1 MVILAQSHWTKYSLM
16 SEIFQKSLK
25 NSSLK
30 IENVLLK
37 ILEKKVS
44 KNKILNDAMRYSV
57 LEGGKRV
64 RPFLVSECSKF
75 FDTDEDEIMQIAA
88 AIELLHVY
96 SLVHDDLPSIDND
109 DLRRG
114 KPSTHKYFDE
124 ATAILVGDAL
134 QALSFEILS
143 DNYKKIKKTD
153 QMILINSFA
162 KYVGQNGMV
171 GGQAIDID
179 KNQNNLSIE
188 KLLEMYKLKTA
199 NLISFSCQAGGI
211 VSGAEQK
218 KVNALKNFGDN
229 LGIAFQIS
237 DDILDIIGDENVTGK
252 RVGSDLKNNKKT
264 FLNFFDI
271 DDSKREIEK
280 YCDLSISS
288 LKIFGPVPE
297 TLLGLVN
304 FIREREF

>member
-1 MVILAQSHWTKYSLM
+1 M
-16 SEIFQKSLK
+16 SEIFQKSLID
-25 NSSLK
+25 SSLK
-30 IENVLLK
+30 IEEVLSQ
-37 ILEKKVS
+37 ILEKKIS
-44 KNKILNDAMRYSV
+44 KNTNLNDAMRYSV
-57 LEGGKRV
+57 LGGGKRI
-64 RPFLVSECSKF
+64 RPFLVAECSKF
-75 FDTDEDEIMQIAA
+75 FDTDKDEIIQIAA

-96 SLVHDDLPSIDND
+96 SLVHDDLPSIDDD

-124 ATAILVGDAL
+124 AIAVLVGDAL

-143 DNYKKIKKTD
+143 DSYKKIKKID
-153 QMILINSFA
+153 QISLINSFA
-162 KYVGQNGMV
+162 KYIGQDGMV

-199 NLISFSCQAGGI
+199 NLISFSCQVGAI

-218 KVNALKNFGDN
+218 KINALKNFGDN
-229 LGIAFQIS
+229 IGIAFQIS
-237 DDILDIIGDENVTGK
+237 DDILDVIGDEKVTGK
-252 RVGSDLKNNKKT
+252 RAGSDLKNNKKT
-264 FLNFFDI
+264 FLNFFNI
-271 DDSKREIEK
+271 DESKREIKK

>member
-1 MVILAQSHWTKYSLM
+1 M
-16 SEIFQKSLK
+16 SEIFQKSLRD
-25 NSSLK
+25 SSLK
-30 IENVLLK
+30 IEDVLSN
-37 ILEKKVS
+37 ILEKKIS
-44 KNKILNDAMRYSV
+44 TNKNLNDAMRYSV
-57 LEGGKRV
+57 LGGGKRI
-64 RPFLVSECSKF
+64 RPFLVAECSKF

-96 SLVHDDLPSIDND
+96 SLVHDDLPSLDND

-124 ATAILVGDAL
+124 AIAILVGDAL

-143 DNYKKIKKTD
+143 NSYKKIKKID
-153 QMILINSFA
+153 QINLINSFA
-162 KYVGQNGMV
+162 QYVGQYGMV

-179 KNQNNLSIE
+179 INQKDLSLD

-199 NLISFSCQAGGI
+199 NLISFSCQVGGI

-218 KVNALKNFGDN
+218 KINALKNFGN
-229 LGIAFQIS
+229 NIGIAFQIS
-237 DDILDIIGDENVTGK
+237 DDILDVIGDEKVTGK

-271 DDSKREIEK
+271 DNSKREIKK

-288 LKIFGPVPE
+288 LKILGPVPE

>member
-1 MVILAQSHWTKYSLM
+1 
-16 SEIFQKSLK
+16 
-25 NSSLK
+25 
-30 IENVLLK
+30 
-37 ILEKKVS
+37 
-44 KNKILNDAMRYSV
+44 
-57 LEGGKRV
+57 
-64 RPFLVSECSKF
+64 
-75 FDTDEDEIMQIAA
+75 
-88 AIELLHVY
+88 
-96 SLVHDDLPSIDND
+96 
-109 DLRRG
+109 
-114 KPSTHKYFDE
+114 
-124 ATAILVGDAL
+124 LVGDAL

-143 DNYKKIKKTD
+143 NNYKKIKKTH
-153 QMILINSFA
+153 QIILINSFA
-162 KYVGQNGMV
+162 QYVGQDGMV

-199 NLISFSCQAGGI
+199 NLISFSCQVGGI

-271 DDSKREIEK
+271 DESKREIKK

>member
-153 QMILINSFA
+153 QIILINSFA

-199 NLISFSCQAGGI
+199 NLISFSCQVGGI
-211 VSGAEQK
+211 VSGADQK
-218 KVNALKNFGDN
+218 KVNALKNFGDY

-237 DDILDIIGDENVTGK
+237 DDIIDIIGDENITGK

>member
-1 MVILAQSHWTKYSLM
+1 M
-16 SEIFQKSLK
+16 SEIFQKSLRD
-25 NSSLK
+25 SSLK
-30 IENVLLK
+30 IEDVLSN
-37 ILEKKVS
+37 ILEKKIS
-44 KNKILNDAMRYSV
+44 TNKNLNDAMRYSV
-57 LEGGKRV
+57 LGGGKRI
-64 RPFLVSECSKF
+64 RPFLVAECSKF

-96 SLVHDDLPSIDND
+96 SLVHDDLPSLDND

-114 KPSTHKYFDE
+114 KPSTHKYFSE
-124 ATAILVGDAL
+124 AIAILVGDAL

-143 DNYKKIKKTD
+143 ETYKKIKKID
-153 QMILINSFA
+153 QINLINSFA
-162 KYVGQNGMV
+162 KYVGQYGMV

-179 KNQNNLSIE
+179 INQKDLSFD

-199 NLISFSCQAGGI
+199 NLISFSCQVGGI
-211 VSGAEQK
+211 VSGAKQK
-218 KVNALKNFGDN
+218 KINALKNFGN
-229 LGIAFQIS
+229 NIGIAFQIS
-237 DDILDIIGDENVTGK
+237 DDILDVIGEEKVTGK

-271 DDSKREIEK
+271 DNSKREIKK

>member
-1 MVILAQSHWTKYSLM
+1 M
-16 SEIFQKSLK
+16 SEIFQKSLRD
-25 NSSLK
+25 SSLK
-30 IENVLLK
+30 IEDVLSN
-37 ILEKKVS
+37 ILEKKIS
-44 KNKILNDAMRYSV
+44 TNKNLNDAMRYSV
-57 LEGGKRV
+57 LGGGKRI
-64 RPFLVSECSKF
+64 RPFLVAECSKF

-96 SLVHDDLPSIDND
+96 SLVHDDLPSLDND

-114 KPSTHKYFDE
+114 KPSTHKYFSE
-124 ATAILVGDAL
+124 AIAILVGDAL

-143 DNYKKIKKTD
+143 ESYRKIKKID
-153 QMILINSFA
+153 QINLINSFA
-162 KYVGQNGMV
+162 QYVGQYGMV

-179 KNQNNLSIE
+179 INQKDLSLD

-199 NLISFSCQAGGI
+199 NLISFSCQVGGI

-218 KVNALKNFGDN
+218 KINALKNFGNN

-237 DDILDIIGDENVTGK
+237 DDILDVIGDEKVTGK

-271 DDSKREIEK
+271 DNSKREIKK

>member
-114 KPSTHKYFDE
+114 KPSTHKYFNE
-124 ATAILVGDAL
+124 AIAVLVGDAL

-143 DNYKKIKKTD
+143 DSYKKIKKID
-153 QMILINSFA
+153 QIILINSFA
-162 KYVGQNGMV
+162 KYVGQDGMV
-171 GGQAIDID
+171 GGQAIDIN
-179 KNQNNLSIE
+179 KNQNNLGIE
-188 KLLEMYKLKTA
+188 NLLEMYKLKTA
-199 NLISFSCQAGGI
+199 NLISFSCQVGGI
-211 VSGAEQK
+211 VSGAERK

-271 DDSKREIEK
+271 DESKREIKK

>member
-1 MVILAQSHWTKYSLM
+1 M

-25 NSSLK
+25 DSSFQ
-30 IENVLLK
+30 IEEVLSK
-37 ILEKKVS
+37 ILEKKIS
-44 KNKILNDAMRYSV
+44 KNKNLNDAIRYSV
-57 LEGGKRV
+57 LGGGKRI
-64 RPFLVSECSKF
+64 RPFLVAECSKF

-96 SLVHDDLPSIDND
+96 SLVHDDLPSLDND

-124 ATAILVGDAL
+124 AIAILVGDAL

-143 DNYKKIKKTD
+143 NSYKKIKKID
-153 QMILINSFA
+153 QINLINSFA
-162 KYVGQNGMV
+162 QYVGQYGMV

-179 KNQNNLSIE
+179 INQNDLNLD

-199 NLISFSCQAGGI
+199 NLISFSCQVGGI

-218 KVNALKNFGDN
+218 KINALKNFGN
-229 LGIAFQIS
+229 NIGIAFQIS
-237 DDILDIIGDENVTGK
+237 DDILDVIGDEKVIGK

-271 DDSKREIEK
+271 DNSKREIKK

-288 LKIFGPVPE
+288 LKILGPVPE

>member
-1 MVILAQSHWTKYSLM
+1 M

-44 KNKILNDAMRYSV
+44 KNKILNDAIRYSV

-114 KPSTHKYFDE
+114 RPSTHKYFDE

-143 DNYKKIKKTD
+143 NNYKKIKKTD
-153 QMILINSFA
+153 QIILINSFA

-179 KNQNNLSIE
+179 KNKNNLSIE

-199 NLISFSCQAGGI
+199 NLISFSCQVGGI
-211 VSGAEQK
+211 VSGADQK
-218 KVNALKNFGDN
+218 KVNALKNFGDY

-237 DDILDIIGDENVTGK
+237 DDIIDIIGDESITGK

-271 DDSKREIEK
+271 YESKREIEK

>member
-1 MVILAQSHWTKYSLM
+1 M
-16 SEIFQKSLK
+16 SEIFQKSLRD
-25 NSSLK
+25 SSLK
-30 IENVLLK
+30 IEEVLSK
-37 ILEKKVS
+37 ILEKKIS
-44 KNKILNDAMRYSV
+44 KNKNLNDAMRYSV
-57 LEGGKRV
+57 LGGGKRI
-64 RPFLVSECSKF
+64 RPFLVAECSKF
-75 FDTDEDEIMQIAA
+75 FDTDEDEILQIAA

-96 SLVHDDLPSIDND
+96 SLVHDDLPSMDND

-124 ATAILVGDAL
+124 AIAILVGDAL
-134 QALSFEILS
+134 QTLSFEILS
-143 DNYKKIKKTD
+143 ESYKKIKKID
-153 QMILINSFA
+153 QINLINSFA
-162 KYVGQNGMV
+162 QYVGQYGMV

-179 KNQNNLSIE
+179 VNQKDLSLD

-199 NLISFSCQAGGI
+199 NLISFSCQVGGI

-218 KVNALKNFGDN
+218 KINALKNFGNN

-237 DDILDIIGDENVTGK
+237 DDILDVIGDEKVTGK

-271 DDSKREIEK
+271 DNSKGEIKK

-288 LKIFGPVPE
+288 LKIFGPIPD

-304 FIREREF
+304 FVREREF

>member
-1 MVILAQSHWTKYSLM
+1 M

-25 NSSLK
+25 DSSLK
-30 IENVLLK
+30 IENVLSQ
-37 ILEKKVS
+37 ILEKTVS

-64 RPFLVSECSKF
+64 RPFLVAECSKF

-114 KPSTHKYFDE
+114 RPSTHKYFDE

-153 QMILINSFA
+153 QIILINSFA

-271 DDSKREIEK
+271 DESKREIKK

>member
-1 MVILAQSHWTKYSLM
+1 M

-25 NSSLK
+25 TSSLK

-114 KPSTHKYFDE
+114 RPSTHKYFDE

-153 QMILINSFA
+153 QIILINSFA

-179 KNQNNLSIE
+179 KNKNNLSIE

-199 NLISFSCQAGGI
+199 NLISFSCQVGGI
-211 VSGAEQK
+211 VSGADQK

-271 DDSKREIEK
+271 DESKREIEK

>member
-1 MVILAQSHWTKYSLM
+1 M

-114 KPSTHKYFDE
+114 RPSTHKYFDE

-199 NLISFSCQAGGI
+199 NLISFSCQVGGI
-211 VSGAEQK
+211 VSGADQK
-218 KVNALKNFGDN
+218 KVNALKNFGDY

-237 DDILDIIGDENVTGK
+237 DDILDIIGDENITGK

-271 DDSKREIEK
+271 DESKREIEK

-288 LKIFGPVPE
+288 LKIFGPVPK

>member
-1 MVILAQSHWTKYSLM
+1 M

-199 NLISFSCQAGGI
+199 NLISFSCQVGGI
-211 VSGAEQK
+211 VSGAERK

-271 DDSKREIEK
+271 DESKREIEK

>member
-1 MVILAQSHWTKYSLM
+1 M
-16 SEIFQKSLK
+16 SEIFQKSLRD
-25 NSSLK
+25 SSLK
-30 IENVLLK
+30 IEDVLSK
-37 ILEKKVS
+37 ILEKKIS
-44 KNKILNDAMRYSV
+44 NNKNLNDAMRYSV
-57 LEGGKRV
+57 LGGGKRI
-64 RPFLVSECSKF
+64 RPFLVAECSKF
-75 FDTDEDEIMQIAA
+75 FDTDEDEILQIAA

-96 SLVHDDLPSIDND
+96 SLVHDDLPSMDND

-124 ATAILVGDAL
+124 AIAILVGDAL
-134 QALSFEILS
+134 QTLSFEILS
-143 DNYKKIKKTD
+143 ESYKKIKKID
-153 QMILINSFA
+153 QINLINSFA
-162 KYVGQNGMV
+162 QYVGQYGMV

-179 KNQNNLSIE
+179 VNQKDLSLD

-199 NLISFSCQAGGI
+199 NLISFSCQVGGI

-218 KVNALKNFGDN
+218 KINALKNFGNN

-237 DDILDIIGDENVTGK
+237 DDILDVIGDEKVTGK

-271 DDSKREIEK
+271 DNSKREIKK

-288 LKIFGPVPE
+288 LKIFGPVPD

-304 FIREREF
+304 FVREREF

>member
-1 MVILAQSHWTKYSLM
+1 M
-16 SEIFQKSLK
+16 SEIFQKSLRD
-25 NSSLK
+25 SSLK
-30 IENVLLK
+30 IEDVLSK
-37 ILEKKVS
+37 ILEKKIS
-44 KNKILNDAMRYSV
+44 NNKNLNDAMRYSV
-57 LEGGKRV
+57 LGGGKRI
-64 RPFLVSECSKF
+64 RPFLVAECSKF
-75 FDTDEDEIMQIAA
+75 FDTDEDEILQIAA

-96 SLVHDDLPSIDND
+96 SLVHDDLPSMDND

-124 ATAILVGDAL
+124 AIAILVGDAL
-134 QALSFEILS
+134 QTLSFEILS
-143 DNYKKIKKTD
+143 ESYKKIKKID
-153 QMILINSFA
+153 QINLINSFA
-162 KYVGQNGMV
+162 QYVGQYGMV

-179 KNQNNLSIE
+179 VNQKDLSLD

-199 NLISFSCQAGGI
+199 NLISFSCQVGGI

-218 KVNALKNFGDN
+218 KINALKNFGNN

-237 DDILDIIGDENVTGK
+237 DDILDVIGDEKVTGK

-271 DDSKREIEK
+271 DNSKREIKK

>member
-1 MVILAQSHWTKYSLM
+1 M
-16 SEIFQKSLK
+16 SEIFQKSLRD
-25 NSSLK
+25 SSLK
-30 IENVLLK
+30 IEDVLSK
-37 ILEKKVS
+37 ILEKKIS
-44 KNKILNDAMRYSV
+44 KNKNLNDAMRYSV
-57 LEGGKRV
+57 LGGGKRI
-64 RPFLVSECSKF
+64 RPFLVAECSKF
-75 FDTDEDEIMQIAA
+75 FDTDEDEIMQMAA

-96 SLVHDDLPSIDND
+96 SLVHDDLPSLDND

-124 ATAILVGDAL
+124 AIAILVGDAL

-143 DNYKKIKKTD
+143 NSYKKIKKID
-153 QMILINSFA
+153 QINLINSFA
-162 KYVGQNGMV
+162 QYVGQYGMV

-179 KNQNNLSIE
+179 INQKDLSLN

-199 NLISFSCQAGGI
+199 NLISFSCQVGGI

-218 KVNALKNFGDN
+218 KINALKNFGN
-229 LGIAFQIS
+229 NIGIAFQIS
-237 DDILDIIGDENVTGK
+237 DDILDVIGDEKVTGK

-271 DDSKREIEK
+271 DNSKREIKK

>member
-1 MVILAQSHWTKYSLM
+1 M
-16 SEIFQKSLK
+16 SEIFQKSLRD
-25 NSSLK
+25 SSLK
-30 IENVLLK
+30 IEDVLSK
-37 ILEKKVS
+37 ILEKKIS
-44 KNKILNDAMRYSV
+44 NNKNLNDAMRYSV
-57 LEGGKRV
+57 LGGGKRI
-64 RPFLVSECSKF
+64 RPFLVAECSKF
-75 FDTDEDEIMQIAA
+75 FDTDEDEILQIAA

-96 SLVHDDLPSIDND
+96 SLVHDDLPSMDND

-124 ATAILVGDAL
+124 AIAILVGDAL
-134 QALSFEILS
+134 QTLSFEILS
-143 DNYKKIKKTD
+143 ESYKKIKKID
-153 QMILINSFA
+153 QINLINSFA
-162 KYVGQNGMV
+162 QYVGQYGMV

-179 KNQNNLSIE
+179 VNQKDLSLD

-199 NLISFSCQAGGI
+199 NLISFSCQVGGI

-218 KVNALKNFGDN
+218 KINALKNFGNN

-237 DDILDIIGDENVTGK
+237 DDILDVIGDEKVTGK

-271 DDSKREIEK
+271 DNSKGEIKK

-288 LKIFGPVPE
+288 LKIFGPIPD

-304 FIREREF
+304 FVREREF

>member
-16 SEIFQKSLK
+16 SEIFEKSLRD
-25 NSSLK
+25 SSLK
-30 IENVLLK
+30 IENVLSK
-37 ILEKKVS
+37 ILDKKER

-57 LEGGKRV
+57 LEGGKRI
-64 RPFLVSECSKF
+64 RPFLAVECSKF
-75 FDTDEDEIMQIAA
+75 FDIDEDEIMQIAA
-88 AIELLHVY
+88 AIELLHAY
-96 SLVHDDLPSIDND
+96 SLVHDDLPSLDND

-124 ATAILVGDAL
+124 AIAVLVGDAL

-143 DNYKKIKKTD
+143 DNYKKIKKID
-153 QMILINSFA
+153 QINLINSFA
-162 KYVGQNGMV
+162 KYVGQDGMV
-171 GGQAIDID
+171 GGQAIDIS

-188 KLLEMYKLKTA
+188 NLLEMYKLKTA
-199 NLISFSCQAGGI
+199 NLISFSCQIGGI

-237 DDILDIIGDENVTGK
+237 DDILDIIGDEKITGK
-252 RVGSDLKNNKKT
+252 RVGSDLKNKKKT

-271 DDSKREIEK
+271 DESKMEVKK

-304 FIREREF
+304 FIKEREF

>member
-1 MVILAQSHWTKYSLM
+1 M

-114 KPSTHKYFDE
+114 RPSTHKYFDE

-237 DDILDIIGDENVTGK
+237 DDILDIIGDENITGK

-271 DDSKREIEK
+271 DESKREIEK

-288 LKIFGPVPE
+288 LKIFGPVPK

>member
-1 MVILAQSHWTKYSLM
+1 M
-16 SEIFQKSLK
+16 SEIFQKSLRD
-25 NSSLK
+25 SSLK
-30 IENVLLK
+30 IEDVLSN
-37 ILEKKVS
+37 ILEKKIS
-44 KNKILNDAMRYSV
+44 TNKNLNDAMRYSV
-57 LEGGKRV
+57 LGGGKRI
-64 RPFLVSECSKF
+64 RPFLVAECSKF

-96 SLVHDDLPSIDND
+96 SLVHDDLPSLDND

-124 ATAILVGDAL
+124 AIAILVGDAL

-143 DNYKKIKKTD
+143 ESYRKIKKID
-153 QMILINSFA
+153 QINLINSFA
-162 KYVGQNGMV
+162 QYVGQYGMV

-179 KNQNNLSIE
+179 INQKDLSFD

-199 NLISFSCQAGGI
+199 NLISFSCQVGGI

-218 KVNALKNFGDN
+218 KINALKNFGN
-229 LGIAFQIS
+229 NIGIAFQIS
-237 DDILDIIGDENVTGK
+237 DDILDVIGDEKVTGK

-271 DDSKREIEK
+271 DNSKREIKK

>member
-1 MVILAQSHWTKYSLM
+1 M
-16 SEIFQKSLK
+16 SEIFQKSLRD
-25 NSSLK
+25 SSLK
-30 IENVLLK
+30 IEDVLSK
-37 ILEKKVS
+37 ILEKKIS
-44 KNKILNDAMRYSV
+44 NNKNLNDAMRYSV
-57 LEGGKRV
+57 LGGGKRI
-64 RPFLVSECSKF
+64 RPFLVAECSKF

-96 SLVHDDLPSIDND
+96 SLVHDDLPSLDND

-124 ATAILVGDAL
+124 AIAILVGDAL

-143 DNYKKIKKTD
+143 ESYKKIKKID
-153 QMILINSFA
+153 QINLINSFA
-162 KYVGQNGMV
+162 QYVGQYGMV

-179 KNQNNLSIE
+179 VNQKDLSLD

-199 NLISFSCQAGGI
+199 NLISFSCQVGGI

-218 KVNALKNFGDN
+218 KINALKNFGNN

-237 DDILDIIGDENVTGK
+237 DDILDVIGDEKVTGK

-271 DDSKREIEK
+271 DNSKGEIKK

>member
-1 MVILAQSHWTKYSLM
+1 M
-16 SEIFQKSLK
+16 SEIFQKSLRD
-25 NSSLK
+25 SSLK
-30 IENVLLK
+30 IEDVLSK
-37 ILEKKVS
+37 ILEKKIS
-44 KNKILNDAMRYSV
+44 NNKNLNDAMRYSV
-57 LEGGKRV
+57 LGGGKRI
-64 RPFLVSECSKF
+64 RPFLVAECSKF

-96 SLVHDDLPSIDND
+96 SLVHDDLPSLDND

-124 ATAILVGDAL
+124 AIAILVGDAL

-143 DNYKKIKKTD
+143 NSYKKIKKID
-153 QMILINSFA
+153 QINLINSFA
-162 KYVGQNGMV
+162 QYVGQYGMV

-179 KNQNNLSIE
+179 INQNDLNLD

-199 NLISFSCQAGGI
+199 NLISFSCQVGGI

-218 KVNALKNFGDN
+218 KINALKNFGN
-229 LGIAFQIS
+229 NIGIAFQIS
-237 DDILDIIGDENVTGK
+237 DDILDVIGDEKVIGK

-271 DDSKREIEK
+271 DNSKREIKK

-288 LKIFGPVPE
+288 LKILGPVPE

>member
-1 MVILAQSHWTKYSLM
+1 M
-16 SEIFQKSLK
+16 SEIFQKSLRD
-25 NSSLK
+25 SSLK
-30 IENVLLK
+30 IEDVLSK
-37 ILEKKVS
+37 ILEKKIS
-44 KNKILNDAMRYSV
+44 KNKNLNDAMRYSV
-57 LEGGKRV
+57 LGGGKRI
-64 RPFLVSECSKF
+64 RPFLVAECSKF

-96 SLVHDDLPSIDND
+96 SLVHDDLPSLDND

-124 ATAILVGDAL
+124 AIAILVGDAL

-143 DNYKKIKKTD
+143 ESYRKIKKID
-153 QMILINSFA
+153 QINLINSFA
-162 KYVGQNGMV
+162 QYVGQYGMV

-179 KNQNNLSIE
+179 INQKDLSLD

-199 NLISFSCQAGGI
+199 NLISFSCQVGGI
-211 VSGAEQK
+211 ISGAEQK
-218 KVNALKNFGDN
+218 KINALKNFGN
-229 LGIAFQIS
+229 NIGIAFQIS
-237 DDILDIIGDENVTGK
+237 DDILDVIGDEKVTGK

-271 DDSKREIEK
+271 DNSKREIKK

>member
-1 MVILAQSHWTKYSLM
+1 M
-16 SEIFQKSLK
+16 SEIFQKSLRD
-25 NSSLK
+25 SSLK
-30 IENVLLK
+30 IEDVLSK
-37 ILEKKVS
+37 ILEKKIS
-44 KNKILNDAMRYSV
+44 KNKNLNDAMRYSV
-57 LEGGKRV
+57 LGGGKRI
-64 RPFLVSECSKF
+64 RPFLVAECSKF
-75 FDTDEDEIMQIAA
+75 FDTNEDEIMQIAA

-96 SLVHDDLPSIDND
+96 SLVHDDLPSLDND

-124 ATAILVGDAL
+124 AIAILVGDAL

-143 DNYKKIKKTD
+143 NSYKKIKKID
-153 QMILINSFA
+153 QINLINSFA
-162 KYVGQNGMV
+162 QYVGQYGMV

-179 KNQNNLSIE
+179 INQKDLSLD

-199 NLISFSCQAGGI
+199 NLISFSCQVGGI
-211 VSGAEQK
+211 ISGAEQK
-218 KVNALKNFGDN
+218 KINALKNFGN
-229 LGIAFQIS
+229 NIGIAFQIS
-237 DDILDIIGDENVTGK
+237 DDILDVIGDEKVTGK
-252 RVGSDLKNNKKT
+252 RIGSDLKNNKKT

-271 DDSKREIEK
+271 DNSKREIKK

>member
-1 MVILAQSHWTKYSLM
+1 M
-16 SEIFQKSLK
+16 SEIFQKSLRD
-25 NSSLK
+25 SSLK
-30 IENVLLK
+30 IEDVLSN
-37 ILEKKVS
+37 ILEKKIS
-44 KNKILNDAMRYSV
+44 TNKNLNDAMRYSV
-57 LEGGKRV
+57 LGGGKRI
-64 RPFLVSECSKF
+64 RPFLVAECSKF

-96 SLVHDDLPSIDND
+96 SLVHDDLPSLDND

-114 KPSTHKYFDE
+114 KPSTHKYFSE
-124 ATAILVGDAL
+124 AIAILVGDAL

-143 DNYKKIKKTD
+143 EPYKKIKKID
-153 QMILINSFA
+153 QINLINSFA
-162 KYVGQNGMV
+162 KYVGQYGMV

-179 KNQNNLSIE
+179 INQKDLSFD

-199 NLISFSCQAGGI
+199 NLISFSCQVGGI

-218 KVNALKNFGDN
+218 KINALKNFGN
-229 LGIAFQIS
+229 NIGIAFQIS
-237 DDILDIIGDENVTGK
+237 DDILDVIGDEKVTGK

-271 DDSKREIEK
+271 DNSKREIKK

>member
-44 KNKILNDAMRYSV
+44 KNKILNDAVRYSV

-75 FDTDEDEIMQIAA
+75 FDTDEDEIMQISA

-153 QMILINSFA
+153 QIILINSFA

-199 NLISFSCQAGGI
+199 NLISFSCQVGGI
-211 VSGAEQK
+211 VSGADQK
-218 KVNALKNFGDN
+218 KVNALKNFGDY

-237 DDILDIIGDENVTGK
+237 DDILDIIGDENITGK

-271 DDSKREIEK
+271 DESKREIEK

>member
-1 MVILAQSHWTKYSLM
+1 M
-16 SEIFQKSLK
+16 SEIFQKSLRD
-25 NSSLK
+25 SSLK
-30 IENVLLK
+30 IEDVLSK
-37 ILEKKVS
+37 ILEKKIS
-44 KNKILNDAMRYSV
+44 NNKNLNDAMRYSV
-57 LEGGKRV
+57 LGGGKRI
-64 RPFLVSECSKF
+64 RPFLVAECSKF
-75 FDTDEDEIMQIAA
+75 FDTDEDEILQIAA

-96 SLVHDDLPSIDND
+96 SLVHDDLPSMDND

-124 ATAILVGDAL
+124 AIAILVGDAL

-143 DNYKKIKKTD
+143 ESYKKIKKID
-153 QMILINSFA
+153 QINLINSFA
-162 KYVGQNGMV
+162 QYVGQYGMV
-171 GGQAIDID
+171 GGQAIDIEV
-179 KNQNNLSIE
+179 NQKGLSLD

-199 NLISFSCQAGGI
+199 NLISFSCQVGGI

-218 KVNALKNFGDN
+218 KINALKNFGNN

-237 DDILDIIGDENVTGK
+237 DDILDVIGDEKVTGK

-271 DDSKREIEK
+271 DNSKREIKK

-288 LKIFGPVPE
+288 LKIFGPVPD

-304 FIREREF
+304 FVREREF

>member
-1 MVILAQSHWTKYSLM
+1 M

-25 NSSLK
+25 DSSFQ
-30 IENVLLK
+30 IEEVLSK
-37 ILEKKVS
+37 ILEKKIS
-44 KNKILNDAMRYSV
+44 KNKNLNDAIRYSV
-57 LEGGKRV
+57 LGGGKRI
-64 RPFLVSECSKF
+64 RPFLVAECSKF

-96 SLVHDDLPSIDND
+96 SLVHDDLPSLDND

-124 ATAILVGDAL
+124 AIAILVGDAL

-143 DNYKKIKKTD
+143 NSYKKIKKIN
-153 QMILINSFA
+153 QINLINSFA
-162 KYVGQNGMV
+162 QYVGQYGMV

-179 KNQNNLSIE
+179 INQNDLNLD

-199 NLISFSCQAGGI
+199 NLISFSCQVGGI

-218 KVNALKNFGDN
+218 KINALKNFGN
-229 LGIAFQIS
+229 NIGIAFQIS
-237 DDILDIIGDENVTGK
+237 DDILDVIGDEKVTGK

-271 DDSKREIEK
+271 DNSKREIKK

-288 LKIFGPVPE
+288 LKILGPVPE

>member
-1 MVILAQSHWTKYSLM
+1 M
-16 SEIFQKSLK
+16 SETFQKSLRD
-25 NSSLK
+25 SSLK
-30 IENVLLK
+30 IEEVLSK
-37 ILEKKVS
+37 ILEKKII
-44 KNKILNDAMRYSV
+44 KDNNLNDAMRYSV
-57 LEGGKRV
+57 LGGGKRI
-64 RPFLVSECSKF
+64 RPFLVAECSKF

-96 SLVHDDLPSIDND
+96 SLVHDDLPSIDDD

-124 ATAILVGDAL
+124 AIAILVGDAL

-143 DNYKKIKKTD
+143 DSYKKIKKID
-153 QMILINSFA
+153 QINLINSFA
-162 KYVGQNGMV
+162 KYTGQDGMV

-179 KNQNNLSIE
+179 NNQNDLSLD

-199 NLISFSCQAGGI
+199 NLISFSCQVGGI

-218 KVNALKNFGDN
+218 KLNALRNFGN
-229 LGIAFQIS
+229 NIGIAFQIS
-237 DDILDIIGDENVTGK
+237 DDILDVIGDEKVTGK

-271 DDSKREIEK
+271 DNSKREIKK

-288 LKIFGPVPE
+288 LKIFGRVPE

>member
-1 MVILAQSHWTKYSLM
+1 M
-16 SEIFQKSLK
+16 SEIFQKSLRD
-25 NSSLK
+25 SSLK
-30 IENVLLK
+30 IEDVLSK
-37 ILEKKVS
+37 ILEKKIS
-44 KNKILNDAMRYSV
+44 NNKNLNDAMRYSV
-57 LEGGKRV
+57 LGGGKRI
-64 RPFLVSECSKF
+64 RPFLVAECSKF

-96 SLVHDDLPSIDND
+96 SLVHDDLPSLDND

-124 ATAILVGDAL
+124 AIAILVGDAL

-143 DNYKKIKKTD
+143 ESYKKIKKID
-153 QMILINSFA
+153 QINLINSFA
-162 KYVGQNGMV
+162 QYVGQYGMV

-179 KNQNNLSIE
+179 INQNDLNLD

-199 NLISFSCQAGGI
+199 NLISFSCQVGGI

-218 KVNALKNFGDN
+218 KINALKNFGN
-229 LGIAFQIS
+229 NIGIAFQIS
-237 DDILDIIGDENVTGK
+237 DDILDVIGDEKVIGK

-271 DDSKREIEK
+271 DNSKREIKK

>member
-1 MVILAQSHWTKYSLM
+1 M
-16 SEIFQKSLK
+16 SEIFQKSLRD
-25 NSSLK
+25 SSLK
-30 IENVLLK
+30 IEDVLSN
-37 ILEKKVS
+37 ILEKKIS
-44 KNKILNDAMRYSV
+44 TNKNLNDAMRYSV
-57 LEGGKRV
+57 LGGGKRI
-64 RPFLVSECSKF
+64 RPFLVAECSKF

-96 SLVHDDLPSIDND
+96 SLVHDDLPSMDND

-124 ATAILVGDAL
+124 AIAILVGDAL
-134 QALSFEILS
+134 QTLSFEILS
-143 DNYKKIKKTD
+143 ESYKKIKKID
-153 QMILINSFA
+153 QINLINSFA
-162 KYVGQNGMV
+162 KYVGQYGMV

-179 KNQNNLSIE
+179 INQKDLSFD

-199 NLISFSCQAGGI
+199 NLISFSCQVGGI

-218 KVNALKNFGDN
+218 KINALKNFGNN

-237 DDILDIIGDENVTGK
+237 DDILDVIGDEKVTGK

-271 DDSKREIEK
+271 DNSKREIKK

-288 LKIFGPVPE
+288 LKILGPVPE

>member
-1 MVILAQSHWTKYSLM
+1 M
-16 SEIFQKSLK
+16 SEIFQKSLRD
-25 NSSLK
+25 SSLK
-30 IENVLLK
+30 IEDVLSN
-37 ILEKKVS
+37 ILEKKIS
-44 KNKILNDAMRYSV
+44 TNKNLNDAMRYSV
-57 LEGGKRV
+57 LGGGKRI
-64 RPFLVSECSKF
+64 RPFLVAECSKF

-96 SLVHDDLPSIDND
+96 SLVHDDLPSLDND

-124 ATAILVGDAL
+124 AIAILVGDAL
-134 QALSFEILS
+134 QTLSFEILS
-143 DNYKKIKKTD
+143 ESYKKIKKID
-153 QMILINSFA
+153 QINLINSFA
-162 KYVGQNGMV
+162 QYVGQYGMV

-179 KNQNNLSIE
+179 VNQKDLSLD

-199 NLISFSCQAGGI
+199 NLISFSCQVGGI

-218 KVNALKNFGDN
+218 KINALKNFGN
-229 LGIAFQIS
+229 NIGIAFQIS
-237 DDILDIIGDENVTGK
+237 DDILDVIGDEKVTGK

-271 DDSKREIEK
+271 DNSKREIKK

>member
-1 MVILAQSHWTKYSLM
+1 M
-16 SEIFQKSLK
+16 SEIFQKSLRD
-25 NSSLK
+25 SSLK
-30 IENVLLK
+30 IEDVLSK
-37 ILEKKVS
+37 ILEKKIS
-44 KNKILNDAMRYSV
+44 NNKNLNDAMRYSV
-57 LEGGKRV
+57 LGGGKRI
-64 RPFLVSECSKF
+64 RPFLVAECSKF
-75 FDTDEDEIMQIAA
+75 FDTDEDEIMQMAA

-96 SLVHDDLPSIDND
+96 SLVHDDLPSLDND

-124 ATAILVGDAL
+124 AIAILVGDAL

-143 DNYKKIKKTD
+143 ESYKKIKKIN
-153 QMILINSFA
+153 QINLINSFA
-162 KYVGQNGMV
+162 QYVGQYGMV

-179 KNQNNLSIE
+179 INQKDLSLN

-199 NLISFSCQAGGI
+199 NLISFSCQVGGI

-218 KVNALKNFGDN
+218 KINALKNFGN
-229 LGIAFQIS
+229 NIGIAFQIS
-237 DDILDIIGDENVTGK
+237 DDILDVIGDEKVTGK

-271 DDSKREIEK
+271 DNSKREIKK

>member
-1 MVILAQSHWTKYSLM
+1 M
-16 SEIFQKSLK
+16 SEIFQKSLRD
-25 NSSLK
+25 SSLK
-30 IENVLLK
+30 IEDVLSN
-37 ILEKKVS
+37 ILEKKIS
-44 KNKILNDAMRYSV
+44 TNKNLNDAMRYSV
-57 LEGGKRV
+57 LGGGKRI
-64 RPFLVSECSKF
+64 RPFLVAECSKF

-96 SLVHDDLPSIDND
+96 SLVHDDLPSLDND

-114 KPSTHKYFDE
+114 KPSTHKYFSE
-124 ATAILVGDAL
+124 AIAILVADAL

-143 DNYKKIKKTD
+143 ETYKKIKKID
-153 QMILINSFA
+153 QINLINSFA
-162 KYVGQNGMV
+162 KYVGQYGMV

-179 KNQNNLSIE
+179 INQKDLSFD

-199 NLISFSCQAGGI
+199 NLISFSCQVGGI
-211 VSGAEQK
+211 VTGAEQK
-218 KVNALKNFGDN
+218 KINALKNFGN
-229 LGIAFQIS
+229 NIGIAFQIS
-237 DDILDIIGDENVTGK
+237 DDILDVIGDEKVTGK

-271 DDSKREIEK
+271 DNSKREIKK